1 MFIDSIEIKLI
12 SDKGGDIIFKVDK
25 NSHTLANFRGRKI
38 LKAQ

>member
-12 SDKGGDIIFKVDK
+12 SDKGGDIIK